1 MAGLNRTASLTTA
14 VLVLT
19 AVAWGGS
26 ANAQFIGMSA
36 DVAIAYSATNVTA
49 KSLSGG
55 SIGITH
61 PIPLIPNIGGS
72 ALAFTDTETSS
83 VTSPSSSKLNLVTK
97 VKLQTINFFYHIPF
111 PVVTMVVGVGFGT
124 IKTSANADL
133 DSSTEDLSD
142 KGNVTE
148 GFIHI
153 GLPFYN
159 MLEFHLGY
167 HVLSPPQLDR
177 PCNAGPKVV
186 GEFLYPQVFV
196 GSQNL
201 EQDLEPTAVQFP
213 EGWDDLLSLKSKVPA
228 HRIVNAH
235 PGNEVGHA
243 GSPTA
248 DALPC
253 FAPVNHAAAFHVTA
267 SHHEV
272 RLIAAER
279 LQHLRQEGHVML
291 QICIHDGHMGG
302 VR

>member
-36 DVAIAYSATNVTA
+36 DVAISYSATNVTA

-111 PVVTMVVGVGFGT
+111 PVVTMAVGAGFGT

-153 GLPFYN
+153 GLPFYH

-167 HVLSPPQLDR
+167 HVLSTPKLDR
-177 PCNAGPKVV
+177 LK
-186 GEFLYPQVFV
+186 
-196 GSQNL
+196 GSNR
-201 EQDLEPTAVQFP
+201 DY
-213 EGWDDLLSLKSKVPA
+213 SS
-228 HRIVNAH
+228 H
-235 PGNEVGHA
+235 
-243 GSPTA
+243 
-248 DALPC
+248 
-253 FAPVNHAAAFHVTA
+253 TA
-267 SHHEV
+267 SNVEQKKSYSGGMTTV
-272 RLIAAER
+272 
-279 LQHLRQEGHVML
+279 GL
-291 QICIHDGHMGG
+291 QIAF
-302 VR
+302 